1 VAGTVAAQAPVSGR
15 WAMRISNGVSTLRG
29 DLRLVE
35 AGTTLTGSL
44 VVEPSDA
51 PPVAIRDGRIAA
63 DGTFGFSVEGAE
75 PMRVTG
81 SRTGASLGGQ
91 VLLQHGA
98 AWSWTAQRVADG
110 AEYYATLPR
119 FRSRQLVLGKN
130 LTEIRLPGAWVA
142 AAESGPPMSVR
153 ADQLAGATGLP
164 VVPPD
169 SVNAVGFYPAV
180 GLYQRAELA
189 AVLTAAM
196 TAVRA
201 ELPAASQR
209 QFDAIFR
216 PRGAW
221 LLDAHDV
228 ALATARH
235 KLRDASWE
243 GARPA
248 VVSAGLVPANLP
260 PGAAAIP
267 LALYRV
273 AALRERDSSG
283 FEAARERLALGGGPS
298 AQMAEAIL
306 DGYRDAALWQGQALE
321 FLLTAEWVRTPGGR
335 TSPAG
340 LVRAAWARP
349 DLPVPSIQPR
359 YFGYPDA
366 VPRVATPPSLVA
378 RIVAPENWSGA
389 EWARQRGAAGVLAV
403 LRRLDPGVGAHATLE
418 AGGPYVLTSVALNA
432 AATSAGF
439 LESANVIVEDPGN
452 VPLMAV
458 ATALHEWQHLIME
471 GDRMARTE
479 GGAFRTEA
487 EGLTMIPT
495 DRFLAEGFAEWMTE
509 QILAPVLVLQPIVGL
524 GEARKLVVLEAGNP
538 ADPHVLGLR
547 MLRAL
552 AAGTG
557 SATTARTLVLAHGD
571 DPAAVAAAVPAW
583 RESSAPD
590 RVLPAHGERRLVP
603 ETRFTVE
610 DGVGDVTD
618 TWIRV
623 AP

>member
-1 VAGTVAAQAPVSGR
+1 
-15 WAMRISNGVSTLRG
+15 MRISNGIGTLRG

-35 AGTTLTGSL
+35 AGTALTGSL

-51 PPVAIRDGRIAA
+51 PPVAIRDGHIAA

-75 PMRVTG
+75 PMRL
-81 SRTGASLGGQ
+81 TGARSGATLTGQ
-91 VLLQHGA
+91 ALLQHGA
-98 AWSWTAQRVADG
+98 SLSWTAQRVADG

-119 FRSRQLVLGKN
+119 FRSRQLVLGSN
-130 LTEIRLPGAWVA
+130 VTELRLPGAWVA
-142 AAESGPPMSVR
+142 AAEGGPSMAVR
-153 ADQLAGATGLP
+153 AGQLAAAAGLP
-164 VVPPD
+164 PIPSD

-180 GLYQRAELA
+180 GVYQRSELVP
-189 AVLTAAM
+189 VLTAAM

-201 ELPAASQR
+201 ELPAAAQP

-228 ALATARH
+228 ALATARR

-243 GARPA
+243 GARAA

-260 PGAAAIP
+260 PGTDAIP

-283 FEAARERLALGGGPS
+283 FESARDRLALGGGPS

-321 FLLTAEWVRTPGGR
+321 FLLAAEWVRTPGGR

-340 LVRAAWARP
+340 LVRAAWGRP
-349 DLPVPSIQPR
+349 DLPVPAIQPR

-378 RIVAPENWSGA
+378 RIVAAENWSGE
-389 EWARQRGAAGVLAV
+389 EWARRRGPAGVLAV
-403 LRRLDPGVGAHATLE
+403 LRRLDPGVGIHTTLE
-418 AGGPYVLTSVALNA
+418 AGGPSVLTSVARKA
-432 AATSAGF
+432 AATPSGF
-439 LESANVIVEDPGN
+439 LESVNEIVEDPGN

-458 ATALHEWQHLIME
+458 GTAVHEWQHLVME
-471 GDRMARTE
+471 GDRLARTE
-479 GGAFRTEA
+479 GGAFRA
-487 EGLTMIPT
+487 GPEGLTVTTADPV
-495 DRFLAEGFAEWMTE
+495 LAEGFAEWMAQ
-509 QILAPVLVLQPIVGL
+509 QILAPVLVRQPIVGL

-538 ADPHVLGLR
+538 RDTHVLGLR
-547 MLRAL
+547 MLQAL
-552 AAGTG
+552 AAATG
-557 SATTARTLVLAHGD
+557 SAATTRTLVLD
-571 DPAAVAAAVPAW
+571 NSENPAAVAAAVPAW
-583 RESSAPD
+583 RGSSTPD
-590 RVLPAHGERRLVP
+590 LVLPAHGERRLVP

-610 DGVGDVTD
+610 DGVGDVTE

-623 AP
+623 TP